1 MALIK
6 CPECGREISDRALSC
21 PGCGIAKDDIQKMFV
36 EQNANDA
43 KLHIDYDKLK
53 KKEFNFREISDYPTI
68 SIVPT
73 SDKILYAK
81 NQWVNGESACG
92 MKYGKFKY
100 AACEEGDIIRFG
112 NYANKPIE
120 WIVLKIINNKALII
134 SRNIID
140 LLPYN
145 EKREDA
151 IWKECSLRRYLNNEF
166 VEKSFSKEEKLL
178 IEQVCVKDT
187 SNRSGEMSR
196 KKETVDMVFCLS
208 LSEVFK
214 YFEFY
219 KDRVA
224 IPTEYVKRKASEYN
238 IRYLLDEKRGGGDW
252 WLRSMGIDGFLA
264 PAVGGNGFIMEP
276 GNLVNSISCGVR
288 PALWICIK

>member
-53 KKEFNFREISDYPTI
+53 KKEFNFREIADYPTI

-100 AACEEGDIIRFG
+100 VACEEGDIIRFG

-145 EKREDA
+145 ERT
-151 IWKECSLRRYLNNEF
+151 RRCNMERML
-166 VEKSFSKEEKLL
+166 VEK
-178 IEQVCVKDT
+178 I
-187 SNRSGEMSR
+187 
-196 KKETVDMVFCLS
+196 
-208 LSEVFK
+208 SE
-214 YFEFY
+214 
-219 KDRVA
+219 
-224 IPTEYVKRKASEYN
+224 
-238 IRYLLDEKRGGGDW
+238 
-252 WLRSMGIDGFLA
+252 
-264 PAVGGNGFIMEP
+264 
-276 GNLVNSISCGVR
+276 
-288 PALWICIK
+288 